1 LREKGKPSKRR
12 KEVFLMER
20 MTVLAQS
27 IMEAWAQ
34 DVREDRSLED
44 WVKTPQFAFWLRV
57 MEEGKNQS
65 SSR

>member
-1 LREKGKPSKRR
+1 MEK
-12 KEVFLMER
+12 

-34 DVREDRSLED
+34 DVRKDRELEA

-57 MEEGKNQS
+57 MEEGKNQN